1 MGKTIDEKKSRA
13 IWHRDYQFTTIME
26 MVDQN
31 KQIVISIYKN
41 ILYFLIGF
49 KKMSRTRLAKHLE
62 SKSLLL

>member
-13 IWHRDYQFTTIME
+13 IWHRDFQFTTIME

-31 KQIVISIYKN
+31 KQIAISIYKN

-49 KKMSRTRLAKHLE
+49 KKM
-62 SKSLLL
+62 